1 MLETLSVS
9 GSGVTSSCFC
19 HFKILSGTGVELG
32 LDSLITSTFW
42 VVETAI
48 LDVLESGIVI
58 LKIIT
63 KSAEANKIKLEAI
76 GLSLTNLNTL
86 SVLSLSD
93 WTGKSSNVRNLD
105 GFGSLFLIIF
115 FESYGCVKTGMLNIL
130 AILLPISS

>member
-1 MLETLSVS
+1 
-9 GSGVTSSCFC
+9 
-19 HFKILSGTGVELG
+19 LSGTGVELG

-42 VVETAI
+42 VVEAAI
-48 LDVLESGIVI
+48 LDIFESDIAM

-63 KSAEANKIKLEAI
+63 KSAKTSKIKLEAI

-115 FESYGCVKTGMLNIL
+115 FDSYGCVKTGMLNIL